1 MKKYVVCY
9 SCGQYEDR
17 SDGPLGVYDTREDAQ
32 QFIDGEKEWK
42 KKTKKLAIRDSDY
55 YSSFDNKDEKTT
67 DKDQYYKLYEEYQD
81 WIWKKVAGNKSE
93 EELVDEDYEKYNEFY
108 EEEWFPKFMKEKGYS
123 DDIIEATIAFND
135 PSDYSRYNTYYYIKE
150 VPHYPRA

>member
-17 SDGPLGVYDTREDAQ
+17 SEGPLGVYDTREDAQ
-32 QFIDGEKEWK
+32 QFIDSEKEWK

-55 YSSFDNKDEKTT
+55 GGEDEARE
-67 DKDQYYKLYEEYQD
+67 DHYYKLYEEYQD
-81 WIWKKVAGNKSE
+81 WIWKKVAGNKSS
-93 EELVDEDYEKYNEFY
+93 EELVDEDYEKYYEFF

-123 DDIIEATIAFND
+123 DDIIEATMAFND
-135 PSDYSRYNTYYYIKE
+135 SSDYSRYNTYYYIKE